1 MDRQS
6 STVPV
11 RMLHGKDTSPR
22 LTRARVCSDEKTTY
36 VDLCCVVFSTFGTRV
51 RPLSHWGSQLWF
63 SRDELASS
71 APPVA
76 RLWAS
81 EPAHRLVRHPLG
93 GCGDGLLVFRRSSLR
108 LWYEERT
115 SAHSSLYACC
125 VTCRP
130 LTTERRPLFGNH
142 VIPAHSGQCNS
153 GFPVLY
159 YTLIHK
165 YYTICG

>member
-22 LTRARVCSDEKTTY
+22 LTRARVCSDEKAY
-36 VDLCCVVFSTFGTRV
+36 VDLCGLVLSTFGTRV

-93 GCGDGLLVFRRSSLR
+93 GCGDGFLFFVVRAGVVGCGANDSTLESMYSCILR
-108 LWYEERT
+108 
-115 SAHSSLYACC
+115 H
-125 VTCRP
+125 P
-130 LTTERRPLFGNH
+130 FTTERDDHF
-142 VIPAHSGQCNS
+142 SE
-153 GFPVLY
+153 
-159 YTLIHK
+159 TM
-165 YYTICG
+165 